1 MLQQEN
7 RNTET
12 AGGSSRDARDYRV
25 NIGWRQLTYSED
37 EHSAEPIKIYIDPPA
52 RYGQPFSFYIPGET
66 RWREVMPNWA
76 VDRHQEIVARIKEE
90 CSHYHA
96 EWIEG

>member
-1 MLQQEN
+1 MLQEVN

-12 AGGSSRDARDYRV
+12 ADERDDYRV
-25 NIGWRQLTYSED
+25 EIGWKHLTYSEGAPGV
-37 EHSAEPIKIYIDPPA
+37 AEPIKIYIDPPA
-52 RYGQPFSFYIPGET
+52 RYGQTFTFYIPGEA
-66 RWREVMPNWA
+66 RWREVMPAWSVERRA
-76 VDRHQEIVARIKEE
+76 EIVARIKDE